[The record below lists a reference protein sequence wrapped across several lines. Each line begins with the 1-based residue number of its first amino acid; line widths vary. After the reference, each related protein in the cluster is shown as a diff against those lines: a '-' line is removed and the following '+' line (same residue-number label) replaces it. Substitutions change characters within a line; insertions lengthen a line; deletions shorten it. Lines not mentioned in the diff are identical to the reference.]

1 MNKKYVS
8 LSENFTVKHSTSTSI
23 LYCLRNG
30 AIYELLSDQV
40 EFLQL
45 LNGTSTM
52 DQIVEQYFKE
62 SRRRVLMIFE
72 QLRSISALKLTDKPA
87 LRVLRQD
94 KAPETRL
101 ESVHLEASGRCNMRC
116 VHCYQAKYVKT
127 GEELSFTEIIRLLD
141 DLQTMQVN
149 NVGISG
155 GEPLMMAHLGEVLAA
170 IENRDM
176 RVSALFSN
184 GLLINNDF
192 VEMIKARRSQFS
204 LFISLDSIPNGNLSF
219 RGISENDSRSV
230 LNTIIENIKLL
241 VSNGRSV
248 VINTVVN
255 TENIKHLS
263 EMYELISDLGV
274 DSWRIG
280 FPKMTPEF
288 KGHSETFNVEWNNIA
303 ESCLVL
309 LKRHLKNSMPFHLQ
323 IEYLFREELFKQ
335 GLQMLS
341 GENFVCDYEGRR
353 SECCV
358 KPNGDVV
365 SCAYCSDLPV
375 GNIRKSSIRDI
386 WYSSEMEKIKR
397 IRIADVIDCKKC
409 NIRNLCGTG
418 CRANAFF
425 LHGDFNNSKDDY
437 ACLAVE
443 FFKEKVVPLL
453 KEYGLVKQ
461 SFSP

>member
-1 MNKKYVS
+1 
-8 LSENFTVKHSTSTSI
+8 
-23 LYCLRNG
+23 LRNG
-30 AIYELLSDQV
+30 TIYELLSDQA

-45 LNGTSTM
+45 LNGTSTA
-52 DQIVEQYFKE
+52 DQIVEQYFEE
-62 SRRRVLMIFE
+62 SRPHVLGILE
-72 QLRSISALKLTDKPA
+72 QLKSISALKLTDKPA
-87 LRVLRQD
+87 LRTLRQD
-94 KAPETRL
+94 RAPDRRL
-101 ESVHLEASGRCNMRC
+101 ESVHLEASGKCNMRC
-116 VHCYQAKYVKT
+116 VHCYQAKYVKI
-127 GEELSFTEIIRLLD
+127 GEELSFTEIICLLD
-141 DLQTMQVN
+141 DLQAMQVN

-155 GEPLMMAHLGEVLAA
+155 GEPLMMVHLGEVLAA
-170 IENRDM
+170 IEDRDM
-176 RVSALFSN
+176 RISALFSN

-192 VEMIKARRSQFS
+192 VEMIKTRRSQFS
-204 LFISLDSIPNGNLSF
+204 LFISLDSTPNGNLSF
-219 RGISENDSRSV
+219 RGVLGDNSRSV
-230 LNTIIENIKLL
+230 LNRIIENIKLL
-241 VSNGRSV
+241 VSSGRSV

-255 TENIKHLS
+255 TENINHLN
-263 EMYELISDLGV
+263 EMYELVSNLGV

-288 KGHSETFNVEWNNIA
+288 KGYSETFNVKWNNIA
-303 ESCLVL
+303 ESCLAL
-309 LKRHLKNSMPFHLQ
+309 LKRHLKGNTPFHLQ

-341 GENFVCDYEGRR
+341 DKDFVCDYEGRR

-386 WYSSEMEKIKR
+386 WYSSEMEKIKT
-397 IRIADVIDCKKC
+397 IRIGDVIDCKGCK
-409 NIRNLCGTG
+409 IRNLCGTG

-453 KEYGLVKQ
+453 KEYDLVKQ